1 MNNAKGLLCIDAC
14 VELRAPG
21 RMSGAHDYSSG
32 CTVRTDLG
40 LYASSRGIV
49 SMLMA
54 CHAGRDF
61 SMADQRDSQDN
72 SCMLCTQCHKT
83 CTTAG
88 GLQTCSCFDTGSCIH
103 VKMASS
109 CSMSVWSHV

>member
-32 CTVRTDLG
+32 CTLRTDLG

-54 CHAGRDF
+54 CMQAEIFQWLTNVIAKTIRVCCVLSAIRPALQLEACRPVAVLTLVLA
-61 SMADQRDSQDN
+61 SM
-72 SCMLCTQCHKT
+72 
-83 CTTAG
+83 
-88 GLQTCSCFDTGSCIH
+88 
-103 VKMASS
+103 
-109 CSMSVWSHV
+109 